1 MLSAKYVRN
10 LGKIYGAVF
19 EKIGFENLGGAAL
32 LGFRP
37 LAAPPGGNFLRRS
50 IEVDEL

>member
-1 MLSAKYVRN
+1 MRL
-10 LGKIYGAVF
+10 F
-19 EKIGFENLGGAAL
+19 EKLGFENFGGVAL
-32 LGFRP
+32 FGFRP